1 MCNYSVTKAERTRT
15 LPGDSIIAP
24 PVALWTRGIT
34 IKASRSTVWPWIAQ
48 LGADRAGWYSY
59 DFIDNGGKPSS
70 KTILPEFQE
79 VEAGQIFP
87 ALPGADDAFVVAE
100 VEHGNNLVLIVPG
113 PKNKIIMSWAYVLE
127 SFDTDKTR
135 LIMRAKISDL
145 WRKMAKDA
153 VSGDDIKLIHR
164 IYGLIARL
172 PSPIMIG
179 VAGFGHGIMERRM
192 LRGIKRRSESWK

>member
-1 MCNYSVTKAERTRT
+1 MFKYRVTKAERTHT
-15 LPGDSIIAP
+15 LPGDSIIAQ
-24 PVALWTRGIT
+24 PVASWTRGIT
-34 IKASRSTVWPWIAQ
+34 ITAPPSTVWPWIAQ

-79 VEAGQIFP
+79 VDAGQIFP

-113 PKNKIIMSWAYVLE
+113 PQNKVIVSWAFVLE
-127 SFDTDKTR
+127 TFDTYKTR
-135 LIMRAKISDL
+135 LIIRAKISDL
-145 WRKMAKDA
+145 WRQMAQDV

-192 LRGIKRRSESWK
+192 LSGIKRRSESGK

>member
-1 MCNYSVTKAERTRT
+1 
-15 LPGDSIIAP
+15 
-24 PVALWTRGIT
+24 
-34 IKASRSTVWPWIAQ
+34 

-59 DFIDNGGKPSS
+59 DFIDNGGKQSS
-70 KTILPEFQE
+70 KTILPEFQD

>member
-1 MCNYSVTKAERTRT
+1 
-15 LPGDSIIAP
+15 
-24 PVALWTRGIT
+24 
-34 IKASRSTVWPWIAQ
+34 

-59 DFIDNGGKPSS
+59 DFIDNGGKQSS
-70 KTILPEFQE
+70 KTILPEFQD

-113 PKNKIIMSWAYVLE
+113 PKNKIIMSWAYVL
-127 SFDTDKTR
+127 
-135 LIMRAKISDL
+135 
-145 WRKMAKDA
+145 DA